1 MLAGQQI
8 LTTHPRSRRSD
19 DSGKEKNMHVEGFFE
34 GLGQVLG
41 TIIRFVVDLLTGFF
55 SMLGNAGRDFLNGL
69 SRALGMETSLLG
81 MIALVLGLLLLGLSV
96 RAFVHKRVVAGIIW
110 LLISLWLLSL
120 IIH

>member
-1 MLAGQQI
+1 
-8 LTTHPRSRRSD
+8 
-19 DSGKEKNMHVEGFFE
+19 MHVEGFFD

-55 SMLGNAGRDFLNGL
+55 DMLGNAGRDFLNGL

-81 MIALVLGLLLLGLSV
+81 MIALVFGLLLLGLSV
-96 RAFVHKRVVAGIIW
+96 RAFVRKRFIAGTIW

>member
-1 MLAGQQI
+1 
-8 LTTHPRSRRSD
+8 
-19 DSGKEKNMHVEGFFE
+19 MHVEGFFD

-55 SMLGNAGRDFLNGL
+55 DMLGNAGRDFLNGL

-81 MIALVLGLLLLGLSV
+81 MIALVFGLLLLGLSV
-96 RAFVHKRVVAGIIW
+96 RAFVRKRVVAGIIW

>member
-1 MLAGQQI
+1 
-8 LTTHPRSRRSD
+8 
-19 DSGKEKNMHVEGFFE
+19 MHVEGFFE

-55 SMLGNAGRDFLNGL
+55 DMLGNAGRDFLNGL